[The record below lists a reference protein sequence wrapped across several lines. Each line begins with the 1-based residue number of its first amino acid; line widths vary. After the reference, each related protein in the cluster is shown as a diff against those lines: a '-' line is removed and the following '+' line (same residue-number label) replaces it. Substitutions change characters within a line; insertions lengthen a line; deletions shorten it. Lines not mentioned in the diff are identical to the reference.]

1 MTISRRNIKIIIIVI
16 AAAIVIAALVT
27 GIVLGV
33 TGKTVSSLP
42 PGKASY
48 DRLSTLDH
56 VLTSIFGPKWVEILI
71 TFVVILLVI
80 LFLLYLL
87 TIYLLTKKEIT
98 VGEKGAKGITW
109 SIVSLAIVMSLAI
122 ITAGIIS
129 LVEYYKRA
137 KEQSETLGD
146 FSDTTQAQQVVELV
160 GIGIGVLVVIGVG
173 IGVWLWWRKRRKKK
187 RMSS

>member
-87 TIYLLTKKEIT
+87 TKKEIT
-98 VGEKGAKGITW
+98 VGDKGAKGITW